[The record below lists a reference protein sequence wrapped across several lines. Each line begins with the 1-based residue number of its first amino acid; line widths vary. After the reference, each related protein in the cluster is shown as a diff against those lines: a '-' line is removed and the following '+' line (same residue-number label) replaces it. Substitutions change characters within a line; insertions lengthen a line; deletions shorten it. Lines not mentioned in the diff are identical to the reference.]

1 MRRVVEIVIV
11 VSVAVVI
18 GWMVHYRMNA
28 QNLEKEASIVRM
40 EVRRFELEIK
50 VRAATEDAT
59 LTGRDWPMTI
69 DPAWFESPP
78 LNTLVSRDRPWVD
91 VAPPEHADL
100 SNPVMRL
107 AMNHTHASFWYNPY
121 QGIIRAR
128 VPMATNDEQ
137 ALRLYNQVN
146 GTSLTN
152 LYSAPPAVVKTEPAS
167 GPQETEPTDPNSIDQ
182 LFFRTHTENEPDEAA
197 KRLSGARDGG

>member
-1 MRRVVEIVIV
+1 MRRVVELVIV
-11 VSVAVVI
+11 VTVVVVI
-18 GWMVHYRMNA
+18 SWMVHYRMNA
-28 QNLEKEASIVRM
+28 QNLDKDAAFVRM

-50 VRAATEDAT
+50 VRAATEDAE

-69 DPAWFESPP
+69 DPAWFDSPP
-78 LNTLVSRDRPWVD
+78 QNTLVSRDRPWVD

-107 AMNHTHASFWYNPY
+107 AMNRTYASFWYNPY

-128 VPMATNDEQ
+128 VPMAINDEQ

-146 GTSLTN
+146 ATSLTN
-152 LYSAPPAVVKTEPAS
+152 LYAAPPVIDPEPA
-167 GPQETEPTDPNSIDQ
+167 PVAEDDEPDNPNSVDQ
-182 LFFRTHTENEPDEAA
+182 LFFRTHTENKSGQATP
-197 KRLSGARDGG
+197 KLSGAGDG

>member
-1 MRRVVEIVIV
+1 MRRVVDIVIV
-11 VSVAVVI
+11 LSVAGVI

-28 QNLEKEASIVRM
+28 QNLDEDAVFVRQ

-50 VRAATEDAT
+50 LRAATENAE

-78 LNTLVSRDRPWVD
+78 QNTLVSRDRPWVD

-107 AMNHTHASFWYNPY
+107 AMDHTYASFWYNPY

-128 VPMATNDEQ
+128 VPMAINDEQ
-137 ALRLYNQVN
+137 ALRLYNEVN
-146 GTSLTN
+146 GTSLIK
-152 LYSAPPAVVKTEPAS
+152 LYVAPPVVAEAEPVSAPDEDEPN
-167 GPQETEPTDPNSIDQ
+167 DPNSIDQ
-182 LFFRTHTENEPDEAA
+182 IFFRTHTENESGKTV
-197 KRLSGARDGG
+197 KRLSGAGDG